1 MRRIRFHLTHLQL
14 TFGVSQHAWDTML
27 RRIILVLL
35 ATSAFKGSAAAQTD
49 PAIARVVL
57 EREDQRFAA
66 MVRADTGALRG
77 LLSDDLSYTHTS
89 GRQDT
94 KSELLRSLAS
104 AALRY
109 ESITPEGRGVRF
121 EGGLALVVG
130 RSTMR
135 AGAPGSIQTFV
146 IRYLAVYTKRDGSW
160 RLLAW
165 QATRLPP

>member
-1 MRRIRFHLTHLQL
+1 
-14 TFGVSQHAWDTML
+14 ML
-27 RRIILVLL
+27 RRIILFL
-35 ATSAFKGSAAAQTD
+35 ATTAFQGSAAAQTD
-49 PAIARVVL
+49 SAIARVVL

-77 LLSDDLSYTHTS
+77 LLSDELSYTHSS

-94 KSELLRSLAS
+94 KSELLRSLAT
-104 AALRY
+104 ATLRY

-135 AGAPGSIQTFV
+135 AGEPGSIQTFV
-146 IRYLAVYTKRDGSW
+146 IRYLAVH
-160 RLLAW
+160 
-165 QATRLPP
+165 QP